1 MKSTTKK
8 KKKCKTQTMTQSKFT
23 FSSTW
28 TQLLTVQERENST
41 VCSSQR
47 LMNIKPQKNQN
58 HAVNTVGQ
66 DEHRPAVI
74 SDRHEEH
81 ERGCL
86 QLLGFIPDLRV
97 QFSLNQGWMLRNGE
111 QNYNVP
117 RLGTTTPI
125 LQ

>member
-1 MKSTTKK
+1 
-8 KKKCKTQTMTQSKFT
+8 
-23 FSSTW
+23 
-28 TQLLTVQERENST
+28 
-41 VCSSQR
+41 
-47 LMNIKPQKNQN
+47 MNIKPQKNQN

-66 DEHRPAVI
+66 DRRRPAVI

-81 ERGCL
+81 ERL
-86 QLLGFIPDLRV
+86 QLLGFTPDVRV

-117 RLGTTTPI
+117 LLRTTTPI